1 MKIGIICYPTFGGSG
16 VIATELGKSL
26 SERGHEVHFIC
37 YNLPARL
44 TTSAKNIYFHLV
56 DVVSYPLFKFPPYT
70 IALASK
76 TAEVIEKYKLE
87 LIHAHYAVP
96 HSTSAHLA
104 QQVVGNKS
112 VKIITTLHGTDIRLV
127 GLDPSYFRVTKY
139 AIENN
144 NGLTAVSQYL
154 AKVTKDEFCTNC
166 NIRVI
171 PNFVNTA
178 RFLRQPNQSLRGHY
192 AKPDERIITHI
203 SNFRSLKQVPD
214 VVLTFEKI
222 VRELPARLLLIGE
235 GPEFDRTLELVNR
248 LSLRQQ
254 VTFLHQLDNVQD
266 ILGISDLF
274 LLPSEMESFGLAALE
289 AMSCEVPVVASDVG
303 GLPEVVEHGAN
314 GFLAPIGD
322 IEQMSRYALQILQDK
337 KLAEQFGARGR
348 EIAKIKFSEDT
359 IVKMYE
365 DYYQEILAG

>member
-26 SERGHEVHFIC
+26 SEREHEVHFIC

-70 IALASK
+70 LALASK

-96 HSTSAHLA
+96 HSASAHLA
-104 QQVVGNKS
+104 HQIVGNKS

-144 NGLTAVSQYL
+144 NGITAVSRYL
-154 AKVTKDEFCTNC
+154 AKVTKEEFCITC

-171 PNFVNTA
+171 PNFVNTS
-178 RFLRQPNQSLRGHY
+178 RFIKQSNPSLRAHY
-192 AKPDERIITHI
+192 ASPDEKIITHI

-222 VRELPARLLLIGE
+222 ARQLPARLLLIGD
-235 GPEFDRTLELVNR
+235 GPEFGRTLELVNR
-248 LSLRQQ
+248 LSLQQQ

-266 ILGISDLF
+266 VLGISDLF

-289 AMSCEVPVVASDVG
+289 AMSCEVPVVASAVG
-303 GLPEVVEHGAN
+303 GLPEVVEPGAS
-314 GFLAPIGD
+314 GFLAPMGN
-322 IEQMSRYALQILQDK
+322 IEQMSQYALQILEDK
-337 KLAEQFGARGR
+337 QMAERFGSRGR
-348 EIAKIKFSEDT
+348 EIARIKFSEEA
-359 IVKMYE
+359 IVGEYE
-365 DYYQEILAG
+365 DYYREVLSN

>member
-16 VIATELGKSL
+16 VIATELGQSL
-26 SERGHEVHFIC
+26 GQRGHEVHFIC

-44 TTSAKNIYFHLV
+44 TTWANNIYFHMV
-56 DVVSYPLFKFPPYT
+56 NVVSYPLFKFPPYT

-76 TAEVIEKYKLE
+76 TAEVIEQYNLD

-144 NGLTAVSQYL
+144 NGLTAVSRYL
-154 AKVTKDEFCTNC
+154 ARVTKEEFCTKC

-171 PNFVNTA
+171 PNFVDTS
-178 RFLRQPNQSLRGHY
+178 RFIRQNDPELKKRY
-192 AKPDERIITHI
+192 AAPEEKLITHV
-203 SNFRSLKQVPD
+203 SNFRALKRVTD
-214 VVLTFEKI
+214 VVLVFNKI
-222 VRELPARLLLIGE
+222 AAKLPAKLLLVGE
-235 GPEFDRTLELVNR
+235 GPEFARTLELVAK
-248 LSLRQQ
+248 LQLHKQ
-254 VTFLHQLDNVQD
+254 VIFLHQLDNVQD
-266 ILGISDLF
+266 ILGISDLL

-289 AMSCEVPVVASDVG
+289 AMACEVPVVASDVG
-303 GLPEVVEHGAN
+303 GLPEVVEHGAS

-322 IEQMSRYALQILQDK
+322 IEQMSEYALQILENQQ
-337 KLAEQFGARGR
+337 LAENFGAMGR
-348 EIAKIKFSEDT
+348 EIASSKFSEEA
-359 IVKMYE
+359 IVGQYE
-365 DYYQEILAG
+365 DFYREVLAS